1 MEAILPWVVAP
12 AVFSLGWY
20 LLGYTEARA
29 AGLVNLT
36 AGVVALALA
45 IVRTGQ
51 MAGFEATSALA
62 ALIGI
67 YLVAEGADALWNL
80 GRRSVGL
87 LAGFI
92 GVAAAVFAVV
102 LIVATVTAPG
112 EPALP
117 TRGGD
122 HGTCLG
128 LVGSG
133 RPHSLRSRGTGSTTL
148 QALGRLGLRAQRLD
162 RLGLSGHR
170 AADRPLHRV
179 DAP

>member
-29 AGLVNLT
+29 AGFVNLT

-112 EPALP
+112 EQPSP
-117 TRGGD
+117 
-122 HGTCLG
+122 GTCLG
-128 LVGSG
+128 PVGSG

-148 QALGRLGLRAQRLD
+148 QAPGRLGLVLSAWIGWAWLID
-162 RLGLSGHR
+162 RSI
-170 AADRPLHRV
+170 A
-179 DAP
+179 

>member
-20 LLGYTEARA
+20 LLGYTEART

-112 EPALP
+112 EQPYPLAAATMGLASALLVPA
-117 TRGGD
+117 
-122 HGTCLG
+122 
-128 LVGSG
+128 
-133 RPHSLRSRGTGSTTL
+133 
-148 QALGRLGLRAQRLD
+148 ALIRFVHAGLD
-162 RLGLSGHR
+162 RPRFRRSAGLAFVLSAWIGWVFPGTVLLI
-170 AADRPLHRV
+170 DRSI
-179 DAP
+179 A